1 VAPHIV
7 ARALTWLAFAVHV
20 ALRVLCLLRSRRC
33 CCSHPLLCSPSAFA
47 VSPHLQRAQDITN
60 NHTYLTEAQQKLQQ
74 PFKQELWPI
83 LQHVQQRELERK
95 TYK

>member
-1 VAPHIV
+1 MLLCVCTVCSAPIVAP
-7 ARALTWLAFAVHV
+7 T
-20 ALRVLCLLRSRRC
+20 RC
-33 CCSHPLLCSPSAFA
+33 FCSASAFA
-47 VSPHLQRAQDITN
+47 VSSHFLQRAQDIGN

-74 PFKQELWPI
+74 PYKQELWPI

>member
-1 VAPHIV
+1 VA
-7 ARALTWLAFAVHV
+7 AAFARCSLLPPSLL
-20 ALRVLCLLRSRRC
+20 AL
-33 CCSHPLLCSPSAFA
+33 PLPF
-47 VSPHLQRAQDITN
+47 PQRAQDITN